1 MSKIVGRK
9 MTRFDYNWRKILGV
23 LGFNCKIL
31 LLTIFDIK
39 NDIFLGNFQTQC
51 KLQTSPFEMSF
62 S

>member
-9 MTRFDYNWRKILGV
+9 MTRFDYNCRKILGV

-39 NDIFLGNFQTQC
+39 NEIFLGNFQTLC
-51 KLQTSPFEMSF
+51 LTPNFPFEMSF